1 MHLTRFHCRS
11 FRCLREIDLHPG
23 PEINLIRGRNAQGK
37 TSLLEAILFA
47 ATSKSHRTTLET
59 ELANSGAGE
68 FHVRIEV
75 QRAEREVVL
84 ETHWW
89 KGQKRVKINGVAQK
103 RLSDML
109 GKVSVVLF
117 APEDIALIKSGSAL
131 RRRFLDMALSQL
143 EPAYLAALQQ
153 YRQVLRQRNEL
164 LRAPRPDPGL
174 LDVWDVQLAREGEVL
189 IERRAAFIDELA
201 ALASQAYGKIAAGEL
216 LAVAYAP
223 DCPAGGLAELLRAKR
238 EGDIRRKMTVHG
250 PHRDDIEIAV
260 AGTPARSHASQGQQ
274 KSAALA
280 LRLAEMDLA
289 HRRTGELP
297 ILLLDEVLAELDA
310 RRAAQ
315 LFDAIPVGAQCF
327 ITTTDLARAVAPEG
341 RPAVEF
347 VIEAGA
353 LAQS

>member
-1 MHLTRFHCRS
+1 MRLTQIHCRS
-11 FRCLREIDLHPG
+11 FRCLRAIDLVPG
-23 PEINLIRGRNAQGK
+23 PEINLIRGKNAQGK

-47 ATSKSHRTTLET
+47 ATSKSHRTTIESDLVQ
-59 ELANSGAGE
+59 AGSEE

-75 QRAEREVVL
+75 QRTQREVTL

-89 KGQKRVKINGVAQK
+89 KGQKRVKINGAAQK
-103 RLSDML
+103 KLSDLL

-143 EPAYLAALQQ
+143 DSAYLAALQN
-153 YRQVLRQRNEL
+153 YRQVLKQRNEL
-164 LRAPRPDPGL
+164 LRAFKPDPGL
-174 LDVWDVQLAREGEVL
+174 LDVWDVQLAREGQIVV
-189 IERRAAFIDELA
+189 ERRTEFVQELSV
-201 ALASQAYGKIAAGEL
+201 LASEAYGRIAAGEAL
-216 LAVAYAP
+216 TLAYAP
-223 DCPAGGLAELLRAKR
+223 DCPAAGLADMLRAKR
-238 EGDIRRKMTVHG
+238 DSDIRRKMTVHG

-280 LRLAEMDLA
+280 LRLAEMGLA
-289 HRRTGELP
+289 HARTGELP

-310 RRAAQ
+310 QRAAQ
-315 LFDAIPVGAQCF
+315 LFDAIPAGAQCF
-327 ITTTDLARAVAPEG
+327 VTTTDLARAVAPES

-347 VIEAGA
+347 TIDSGNV
-353 LAQS
+353 AQP

>member
-1 MHLTRFHCRS
+1 MFLTRFQCRS
-11 FRCLREIDLHPG
+11 FRCLREIDLRPG
-23 PEINLIRGRNAQGK
+23 PEINLVRGRNAQGK

-59 ELANSGAGE
+59 ELARTGAGE

-75 QRAEREVVL
+75 QRAHRQVVL

-131 RRRFLDMALSQL
+131 RRHFLDMALSQL

-164 LRAPRPDPGL
+164 LRAPRPDPAL
-174 LDVWDVQLAREGEVL
+174 LDVWDVQLAREGQTL
-189 IERRAAFIDELA
+189 IERRAAFVRELGP
-201 ALASQAYGKIAAGEL
+201 LATESYGKIAAGESL
-216 LAVAYAP
+216 TIDYAP
-223 DCPAGGLAELLRAKR
+223 DCAADSLADLLRAKR

-250 PHRDDIEIAV
+250 PHRDDLEIAV
-260 AGTPARSHASQGQQ
+260 AQSPARSHASQGQQ
-274 KSAALA
+274 KSATLA

-315 LFDAIPVGAQCF
+315 LFDAIPAGAQCF
-327 ITTTDLARAVAPEG
+327 VTTTDLARSVAPEG

-347 VIEAGA
+347 LIEAGN
-353 LAQS
+353 LAQP